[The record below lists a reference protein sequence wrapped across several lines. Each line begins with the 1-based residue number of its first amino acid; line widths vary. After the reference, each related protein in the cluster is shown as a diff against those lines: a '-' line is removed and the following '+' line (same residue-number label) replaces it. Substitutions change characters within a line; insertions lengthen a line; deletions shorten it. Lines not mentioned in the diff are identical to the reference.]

1 MDIFFYIVLLLI
13 GGCFAGFMAG
23 LLGIGG
29 GIVITPIQYY
39 LLTSIGCDAKT
50 ALTLT
55 FATGLAVI
63 CVTMANSSRKHMQ
76 NHLVVEQHLKS
87 MLILGFIGAIIG
99 AILAQFIDV
108 AILKVMFGLI
118 CILSTVALVLVKSPD
133 SLDNIKTEG
142 YLFNISA
149 FIAALFN
156 GLIGP
161 AGAAFLIPIFVA
173 YFKYPIKNT
182 IGTTSLLSVTTT
194 LGGVICYIILGLNVQ
209 GLPDFSLGYVNLLQ
223 FVFLTTTSIIVS
235 GYAANLAQKISVNKL
250 KALQVIVISYIGLQ
264 MMGVFDVVLQ
274 III

>member
-1 MDIFFYIVLLLI
+1 MDIFFYILLLLI

-50 ALTLT
+50 ALTVT

-63 CVTMANSSRKHMQ
+63 GTTMTNSSRKHIQ

-87 MLILGFIGAIIG
+87 MMILGFTGAVIGAII
-99 AILAQFIDV
+99 AQYIDV
-108 AILKVMFGLI
+108 SILKITFGLI
-118 CILSTVALVLVKSPD
+118 CIISTVALVLVKSPD

-142 YLFNISA
+142 YLFNFFA

-156 GLIGP
+156 GLVGP

-173 YFKYPIKNT
+173 YLKYPNKNT
-182 IGTTSLLSVTTT
+182 IGTTSLLSVTTA
-194 LGGVICYIILGLNVQ
+194 LGGVVCYIILGLNVQ

-223 FVFLTTTSIIVS
+223 FVFLTVTSIIVA

-250 KALQVIVISYIGLQ
+250 KVMQVIVISYIGLQ
-264 MMGVFDVVLQ
+264 MMGVFDMFL
-274 III
+274 